1 MKYLLNLLIV
11 IGLSKGGWTQP
22 SKTIPA
28 FQFTTLD
35 GLVFKQT
42 DLPAGKMTFF
52 IYMETDCE
60 HCQRAVEYVNR
71 HYQEFKKVSVYLVSM
86 NSPARINQFI
96 NQFGKTLARQ
106 KNVVV
111 LQDTRYDFISQ
122 FKPWKSPGMFL
133 YSVDKKL
140 LLYGDNEKKISEFI
154 KRIKA

>member
-11 IGLSKGGWTQP
+11 IGLSKGSWTQP
-22 SKTIPA
+22 SKIIPA

-35 GLVFKQT
+35 GLMFKQT
-42 DLPAGKMTFF
+42 DLTAGKMSFF
-52 IYMETDCE
+52 VYMETDCE
-60 HCQRAVEYVNR
+60 HCQRTVEYVNR
-71 HYQEFKKVSVYLVSM
+71 HYQDFKKVSVYLVSM
-86 NSPARINQFI
+86 NSPARIIQFI

-111 LQDTRYDFISQ
+111 LRDTRYDFISQ

-133 YSVDKKL
+133 YSADKKL

-154 KRIKA
+154 KRINA